1 MDSFFQPSSSKDDAN
16 EDIDEDY
23 HFYEQDALKYLK
35 ESQPT
40 NYNDFNKSK
49 TIFTDVKPFSYYLKL
64 YNKKQ
69 MLELDNPTFLS
80 NEYMKQKKIAN
91 KLAKVNK
98 SSEKYKVS
106 NKKVNDED
114 KKHQSD
120 ESDQFNPLKNLNQQ
134 LIQEHKKVFSYN
146 QYQNPNS
153 FKHFIVNKNIDNIS
167 NEIINENLDTN
178 FEIDLISDIKNNS
191 SEKTIIY

>member
-80 NEYMKQKKIAN
+80 NEYMKQKK
-91 KLAKVNK
+91 
-98 SSEKYKVS
+98 
-106 NKKVNDED
+106 
-114 KKHQSD
+114 H
-120 ESDQFNPLKNLNQQ
+120 
-134 LIQEHKKVFSYN
+134 
-146 QYQNPNS
+146 
-153 FKHFIVNKNIDNIS
+153 
-167 NEIINENLDTN
+167 INC
-178 FEIDLISDIKNNS
+178 
-191 SEKTIIY
+191 